1 MASTMR
7 ITLDELDLSYRVINA
22 LRLQNVNTLDD
33 LTKMSAADLRALP
46 RLGRASIEE
55 IGRAL
60 AARGATLKESS

>member
-1 MASTMR
+1 MAPTMR

-33 LTKMSAADLRALP
+33 LIQMSAADLRALP
-46 RLGRASIEE
+46 RVGRASIEE
-55 IGRAL
+55 ISRAL